1 MTPQPLSP
9 PGSLATGELDLRAIV
24 GVLLRRRWIGVGALV
39 VSLIG
44 GVIVT
49 VRAPRIYQA
58 TARVLIEKHA
68 PQVLSADV
76 REVYDLGTQG
86 YWAAQEYYAT
96 QYRIIQSGSVAQKV
110 VELLGISGP
119 ALASALRAL
128 PEESLEARVAVD
140 PLSEIP
146 PPLQDKLRLVGLDG
160 LRDRKAMIEALEN
173 LNAGAFVLGRISVEP
188 VRDTQLADI
197 TVTDTDPKRAALL
210 ANTVTDAYMEVNL
223 DQKIE
228 FTRSAVDWRSDQVTE
243 LKARLRDSELAFY
256 QFRKDNNVISVSLE
270 DRQSMVSQTLSDLN
284 RSLSEVRAHRLAVES
299 RRAQLQRAHAAGMA
313 PDMLAEALENPL
325 IQQLKAA
332 YSTLGQEEAELSLRY
347 TESHPKLIAVRR
359 KMDLVSK
366 NLQAE
371 IDKMLG
377 SVDEQYATLRDNE
390 RRLREAVEEVTTEA
404 LELNRKEID
413 YNRLKREVDNNRELY
428 DLVLKRQKEADLT
441 QMLKVNNVRRLEAAV
456 APSAPIS
463 PRVRVNMLL
472 ALAVGLLLGIG
483 LAFIVD
489 LLDNTVKIQEQVET
503 VLGLPFL
510 GIVPTIRATKGQGGL
525 ALGDRDRFILLH
537 PHSSVAEC
545 CRTIRTNLMFMSP
558 DDPLAALLV
567 TSSGPQ
573 EGKSTTVV
581 NLAITMAQSG
591 KRTLLIDTD
600 MRRPRL
606 HHTFGVANEVGVSNV
621 ILGEAP
627 LERALQSSS
636 VANLDL
642 LTCGP
647 IPPNPAEL
655 LHTESFQAVLAQ
667 LRQRYDRLLFDS
679 PPVGVLSDALVLGTM
694 VDGVVLVV
702 HAGKTSLP
710 AAAQARRRVED
721 VGGRIVGAVLNNV
734 DLDDRRTGQYYQYY
748 YYHQSSYGEE
758 ATSRL

>member
-1 MTPQPLSP
+1 M
-9 PGSLATGELDLRAIV
+9 TGELDLRAIL
-24 GVLLRRRWIGVGALV
+24 GVLLRRRWIIVGALV
-39 VSLIG
+39 ASLVG
-44 GVIVT
+44 GVLVT

-68 PQVLSADV
+68 PQVLSDDV
-76 REVYDLGTQG
+76 RQVYDLGTQG

-96 QYRIIQSGSVAQKV
+96 QYRIIQSGRVAEKV
-110 VELLGISGP
+110 VELLGISGLG
-119 ALASALRAL
+119 LAGALRGL

-146 PPLQDKLRLVGLDG
+146 APLQEKLRLLGVDR
-160 LRDRKAMIEALEN
+160 LRDRKAMIETLEKFDSV
-173 LNAGAFVLGRISVEP
+173 GFVQGRISVEP
-188 VRDTQLADI
+188 IRDTSLADI
-197 TVTDTDPKRAALL
+197 SVTDTDPQRAALF

-228 FTRSAVDWRSDQVTE
+228 FTRSAVDWLSDQVTE
-243 LKARLRDSELAFY
+243 LKAKLRDSELAFY

-270 DRQSMVSQTLSDLN
+270 DRQSMTSQTLTDLN
-284 RSLSEVRAHRLAVES
+284 RALSEVRAHRLAVES
-299 RRAQLQRAHAAGMA
+299 RRAQLQRAKAAGKA

-325 IQQLKAA
+325 IQQLKASA
-332 YSTLGQEEAELSLRY
+332 STLAQEEAELSLRY
-347 TESHPKLIAVRR
+347 TEAHPKLVAVRR
-359 KMDLVSK
+359 KMELVNK
-366 NLQAE
+366 NLEAE

-377 SVDEQYATLRDNE
+377 SVDEQYQTLRDNE
-390 RRLREAVEEVTTEA
+390 QRLRVAVDEVTSEA
-404 LELNRKEID
+404 LELNAKEID
-413 YNRLKREVDNNRELY
+413 YNRLKREVDNNRDLY
-428 DLVLKRQKEADLT
+428 EMVLKRHKEADLT

-456 APSAPIS
+456 APSSPIS

-483 LAFIVD
+483 LAFVID
-489 LLDNTVKIQEQVET
+489 LLDNTVKSQEQVEA

-510 GIVPTIRATKGQGGL
+510 GIVPTIRAQKGGSGL
-525 ALGDRDRFILLH
+525 GLGDRDRFILQH
-537 PHSSVAEC
+537 PHSSAAEC

-558 DDPLAALLV
+558 DEPLAALLV

-606 HHTFGVANEVGVSNV
+606 HQTFGVPNEVGLANV

-627 LERALQSSS
+627 LEQALQRAG
-636 VANLDL
+636 VPNLDL

-655 LHTESFQAVLAQ
+655 LHTESFQSVLAS
-667 LRQRYDRLLFDS
+667 LRSRYDRLLFDS

-702 HAGKTSLP
+702 QAGKTSLP
-710 AAAQARRRVED
+710 AATQARRRIED

-734 DLDDRRTGQYYQYY
+734 DLDDRRAGHYYQYY
-748 YYHQSSYGEE
+748 YYHKASYGDEPTGRE
-758 ATSRL
+758 SSA